1 MCTHCLSARRPMEH
15 EKLLCKDFKQTA
27 APSLASYRGE
37 LLSFVQLIAIAR
49 DSGLSQLRLVFR
61 DIAEFLFPA
70 FLELL
75 IIKISAS

>member
-27 APSLASYRGE
+27 TLSLASYRGE